1 MNNLQS
7 RGFIIDF
14 DEIYFNYFIY
24 IYTCY
29 RKNKKMSDPTWMI
42 IQEIKYFK
50 KEENGRNLKNLI
62 MFLKTH
68 CT

>member
-1 MNNLQS
+1 MDNLQS
-7 RGFIIDF
+7 RGFII

-29 RKNKKMSDPTWMI
+29 GKNKRMSDPTWMI
-42 IQEIKYFK
+42 TQKIKKFK
-50 KEENGRNLKNLI
+50 RRKMERKLKNLI
-62 MFLKTH
+62 MFLKAH